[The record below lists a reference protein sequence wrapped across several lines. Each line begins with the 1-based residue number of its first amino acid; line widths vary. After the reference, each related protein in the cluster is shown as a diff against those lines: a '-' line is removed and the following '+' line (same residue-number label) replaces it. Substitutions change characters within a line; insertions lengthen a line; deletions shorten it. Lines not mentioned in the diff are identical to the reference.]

1 MKINLVLESKAC
13 STTDFQSIV
22 DAVTQF
28 VPMVTKAWSLPEYTV
43 TTFTTRDPLAWNVVI
58 LDTFPNTALMGKAYG
73 YHDSINDL
81 PIAYIR
87 ANSFSFRP
95 ATGLYKAPVI
105 LRGRTVTKERMAEG
119 MATVVMHEIAEML
132 VDPFVKERR
141 VDGQSRP
148 WVLEICDHTRGLF
161 KIATKNA
168 IVVAPDFTNPAF
180 YDIKGIAPLSHC
192 NVPLK
197 PFTFVDG
204 AYGFW
209 DNKGALVKL

>member
-1 MKINLVLESKAC
+1 MKINLVLESKSC

-28 VPMVTKAWSLPEYTV
+28 VPMITKAWSLFPYTV
-43 TTFTTRDPLAWNVVI
+43 TSSTTCDPEAWNVII
-58 LDTFPNTALMGKAYG
+58 LDTFPNPAMMGKAYG
-73 YHDSINDL
+73 YHEAINGL

-95 ATGLYKAPVI
+95 ATGLYKAPI
-105 LRGRTVTKERMAEG
+105 IARGKAITKERMADG
-119 MATVVMHEIAEML
+119 LATVVMHEIAEML
-132 VDPFVKERR
+132 VDPFITERR

-148 WVLEICDHTRGLF
+148 WILEICDHTKGLF
-161 KIATKNA
+161 KIVTKNA
-168 IVVAPDFTNPAF
+168 TVVAPDFTNPAF

-197 PFTFVDG
+197 PFTLVAG
-204 AYGFW
+204 AYGYW
-209 DNKGALVKL
+209 DNKGAITAL

>member
-1 MKINLVLESKAC
+1 MNVNLVLESKSC

-28 VPMVTKAWSLPEYTV
+28 VPMVTKAWCLPTYTV
-43 TTFTTRDPLAWNVVI
+43 TTSATRDPKAWNVAI
-58 LDTFPNTALMGKAYG
+58 LDTFPNAAMMGKAYG
-73 YHDSINDL
+73 YHEAINGL

-87 ANSFSFRP
+87 ANSFSTRA
-95 ATGLYKAPVI
+95 ATGLYRAPI
-105 LRGRTVTKERMAEG
+105 MLRGRAVTQERMAEG

-132 VDPFVKERR
+132 VDSFITERR

-148 WVLEICDHTRGLF
+148 WVVEICDHTRGLF

-168 IVVAPDFTNPAF
+168 IVVAPDFTNPSF

-192 NVPLK
+192 NIPLK
-197 PFTFVDG
+197 PFTLVAG
-204 AYGFW
+204 AYGYW
-209 DNKGALVKL
+209 DNNGSLVKF